1 MIHDSEHY
9 KAKQMKN
16 FFITFTLLLFITAW
30 PGLKISAAEREFHSG
45 YKGEYL
51 NRVAFPIGGIG
62 AGMFCIEGNGSFS
75 HFSLRNKPDIY
86 NRPFI
91 FSAISVKGE
100 EPVAKMLEGPVDAR
114 RLFGDPLTAEGG
126 YIDFFGVPRFE
137 EASFDARFPFG
148 TVKLTDS
155 QVPLD
160 ISLTGWSPFIPGD
173 ADNSSLPAGG
183 LEYTFTNRTA
193 EAVEAVFSFHSE
205 NLMRIGHHNPMGDGF
220 VGRDSIISIPQG
232 FVLSQSS
239 LPGRPHYRGDF
250 AVITD
255 DPGVII
261 DYCWFRSG
269 WFDSRT
275 VLWRDVMEGNMPSRP
290 VKRGAPGA
298 SMYFPLTLGPGESKT
313 IKILVAWYVPY
324 SDERYGSGPGDQ
336 DFNKKLTEFRQLRTA
351 GLASEIVSGFYQPW
365 YSGRFSD
372 IYDLTGYWQSNYDEL
387 RRRSGLFTRTFY
399 SSGLPPVVLE
409 AIAAN
414 LTILK
419 SPTVLRQKDGKLWGW
434 EGCADDKGSC
444 EGTCTHVWNYAQ
456 AVSHLFPSLERSL
469 RETEFF
475 ISQNAKGHQNFRSNL
490 PVRPGN
496 HGWYA
501 AADGQLGGIMKVYR
515 EWRISGNSELLEII
529 WPRVTRS
536 LNYCIG
542 QWDPRHRGV
551 LEEPHHNTY
560 DIEFWGPNGMTTS
573 FYLGA
578 LNAAI
583 QMGSFLNED
592 VSLYEKLYSRGKTY
606 LEEELFNGEY
616 FIQKIVTGGL
626 SAEDPVTASR
636 ASLGIAYSEESLEI
650 LEREGPKYQYGNG
663 CLSDGI
669 LGVWLSAMCGL
680 DAGIDQDKVKSH
692 LLSVYNYNY
701 RKDLSSHWNTQRATY
716 AYGNEGGV
724 INCTWPMG
732 DELTFPFSYS
742 HEVWTGIEYQVASHL
757 MLAGEVD
764 KGLDIVKSLRKRY
777 DGRIRNPFNEYEY
790 GHWYARAMASYG
802 LIQGLTG
809 LFFDAVEGI
818 MYIDSRIGNDFSSFF
833 SCETGWGLAGLR
845 DGEPFVEAAEGNIPV
860 KKFIVSGRE
869 IIPSV
874 R

>member
-1 MIHDSEHY
+1 
-9 KAKQMKN
+9 MKK
-16 FFITFTLLLFITAW
+16 FHTLICLLII
-30 PGLKISAAEREFHSG
+30 ISAVSRQKITGAERKFNSV
-45 YKGEYL
+45 YTGEYL

-62 AGMFCIEGNGSFS
+62 AGMFCLEGNGSFS

-91 FSAISVKGE
+91 FSAISVKGDKE
-100 EPVAKMLEGPVDAR
+100 IAKILEGPVAAR
-114 RLFGDPLTAEGG
+114 RLFGEPLAAEGG
-126 YIDFFGVPRFE
+126 YLDFLGVPRFE
-137 EASFDARFPFG
+137 EASFEARFPFG
-148 TVKLTDS
+148 TVSLSDKHI
-155 QVPLD
+155 PLD
-160 ISLTGWSPFIPGD
+160 ISLAGWSPFIPGD
-173 ADNSSLPAGG
+173 PDNSSLPVGG
-183 LEYTFTNRTA
+183 LEYTFVNPTS

-220 VGRDSIISIPQG
+220 VGRDSIIGMPDG
-232 FVLSQSS
+232 FILSQSA
-239 LPGRPHYRGDF
+239 LPGRPHYKGDF
-250 AVITD
+250 AVFTD
-255 DPGVII
+255 DPDVII

-275 VLWRDVMEGNMPSRP
+275 ILWRDVIAGNTPSRP
-290 VKRGAPGA
+290 VTPGAPGA
-298 SMYFPLTLGPGESKT
+298 SMYFPLKLDPGESKT
-313 IKILVAWYVPY
+313 IKVLVAWYVPY
-324 SDERYGSGPGDQ
+324 SDERYGTGPGDQ
-336 DFNKKLTEFRQLRTA
+336 DFNKQLTEFRQLRTA
-351 GLASEIVSGFYQPW
+351 GLPHEIISGFHQPW

-372 IYDLTGYWQSNYDEL
+372 IVELKDFWGAHYDEL
-387 RRRSGLFTRTFY
+387 RRRTGLFTSSFY
-399 SSGLPPVVLE
+399 SSDLPPVVLE
-409 AIAAN
+409 AVAAN

-419 SPTVLRQKDGKLWGW
+419 SPTVLRQQDGKLWGW

-456 AVSHLFPSLERSL
+456 AVSHLFPSLERTL

-475 ISQNAKGHQNFRSNL
+475 ISQNEIGHQNFRSNL

-529 WPRVTRS
+529 WPRVRQS
-536 LNYCIG
+536 LDYCIG
-542 QWDPRHRGV
+542 HWDPRHRGV

-592 VSLYEKLYSRGKTY
+592 VSLYRELYYRGKKY

-616 FIQKIVTGGL
+616 FFQKIVTSGL

-636 ASLGIAYSEESLEI
+636 ASLGIGYSEEALVI
-650 LEREGPKYQYGNG
+650 LEKEGPKYQYGNG

-680 DAGIDQDKVKSH
+680 DAGIDPEKVKSH
-692 LLSVYNYNY
+692 LLSVHKYNY
-701 RKDLSSHWNTQRATY
+701 RRDLSSHWNTQRATY

-724 INCTWPMG
+724 INCTWPKG
-732 DELTFPFSYS
+732 GELTFPFSYS

-764 KGLDIVKSLRKRY
+764 KGLDIVKSLRRRY

-790 GHWYARAMASYG
+790 GHWYARALASYG

-809 LFFDAVEGI
+809 IFFDAVEGI
-818 MYIDSRIGNDFSSFF
+818 MYIDSKIGNDFSCFF
-833 SCETGWGLAGLR
+833 SGESGWGMVGLKE
-845 DGEPFVEAAEGNIPV
+845 GEPFAEAVEGVIPV
-860 KKFIVSGRE
+860 RKFIVAGRE
-869 IIPSV
+869 IKPSADKMLP
-874 R
+874 